1 MPEQAVM
8 VALIVF
14 YAVLIGICLFMLYQI
29 YNSIMD
35 FIKEMISEI
44 YEEGK
49 NEGKKEKQ
57 VNAAGSSETGTELSG
72 SNGGNAEEEE
82 SSEWQKKKS

>member
-14 YAVLIGICLFMLYQI
+14 YAVLIGICLFMLYHI
-29 YNSIMD
+29 YNSIMY

-44 YEEGK
+44 YEEGT

-57 VNAAGSSETGTELSG
+57 VNAAGSPSAGTELSG